1 MLECNAKLNGYFNRH
16 EVWRNIFI
24 MSAKKIILL
33 VLAVSLFTASLAASA
48 SAAARRSS
56 SSSSSS
62 ASTSASSETVGIVD
76 RGEILNNHPGLAQ
89 VRQQLANIARQKEN
103 EAKAAADKET
113 DTAKK
118 AQAVQAKRM
127 ELAQEEQ
134 RLMAPIY
141 RDCEQAVREVAVKRK
156 LSLVLDKFVVLIGG
170 VDITQDVIQQ
180 LSRKK

>member
-48 SAAARRSS
+48 SAAARRS

>member
-1 MLECNAKLNGYFNRH
+1 
-16 EVWRNIFI
+16 

-33 VLAVSLFTASLAASA
+33 ALAASLLIMSLAVSA
-48 SAAARRSS
+48 SAAAKKAAATA
-56 SSSSSS
+56 S
-62 ASTSASSETVGIVD
+62 AATPVNADFVGIVD
-76 RGEILNNHPGLAQ
+76 RGLILDNHPGLNQA
-89 VRQQLANIARQKEN
+89 RQKLAEIARQKEN
-103 EAKAAADKET
+103 EAKLAADKET

-134 RLMAPIY
+134 KLMAPIY

-156 LSLVLDKFVVLIGG
+156 LTLVLDKFVVLIGG

>member
-1 MLECNAKLNGYFNRH
+1 M
-16 EVWRNIFI
+16 V
-24 MSAKKIILL
+24 MKKIILL
-33 VLAVSLFTASLAASA
+33 FVAVSLIVMGFAMSA
-48 SAAARRSS
+48 SAAASKKSS
-56 SSSSSS
+56 SSTATVS
-62 ASTSASSETVGIVD
+62 AESVGIVD
-76 RGEILNNHPGLAQ
+76 RGEILNNHPDLPT
-89 VRQQLANIARQKEN
+89 VRQKLADTARQKEN

-134 RLMAPIY
+134 KLMAPIY
-141 RDCEQAVREVAVKRK
+141 ADCERAVREVATKKK
-156 LSLVLDKFVVLIGG
+156 LTLVLDKFVVLIGG

>member
-1 MLECNAKLNGYFNRH
+1 M
-16 EVWRNIFI
+16 V
-24 MSAKKIILL
+24 MKKIILL
-33 VLAVSLFTASLAASA
+33 FVAVSLIVMGFAMSA
-48 SAAARRSS
+48 SAAAKKSS
-56 SSSSSS
+56 SSTATVS
-62 ASTSASSETVGIVD
+62 AESVGIVD
-76 RGEILNNHPGLAQ
+76 RGEILNNHPDLPT
-89 VRQQLANIARQKEN
+89 VRQKLADTARQKEN

-134 RLMAPIY
+134 KLMAPIY
-141 RDCEQAVREVAVKRK
+141 ADCERAVREVATKKK
-156 LSLVLDKFVVLIGG
+156 LTLVLDKFVVLIGG

>member
-1 MLECNAKLNGYFNRH
+1 
-16 EVWRNIFI
+16 

-33 VLAVSLFTASLAASA
+33 ALAVSLLVMSLAVSA
-48 SAAARRSS
+48 SAAAKKAATA
-56 SSSSSS
+56 S
-62 ASTSASSETVGIVD
+62 AAVPANADFVGIVD
-76 RGEILNNHPGLAQ
+76 RGLILDNHPGLNQA
-89 VRQQLANIARQKEN
+89 RQKLAEIARQKEN
-103 EAKAAADKET
+103 EAKLAADKET

-134 RLMAPIY
+134 KLMAPIY

-156 LSLVLDKFVVLIGG
+156 LTLVLDKFVVLIGG

>member
-1 MLECNAKLNGYFNRH
+1 MLVIIALS
-16 EVWRNIFI
+16 FI
-24 MSAKKIILL
+24 MSFA
-33 VLAVSLFTASLAASA
+33 AVA
-48 SAAARRSS
+48 SAAAKAKAAAPAQTANADS
-56 SSSSSS
+56 
-62 ASTSASSETVGIVD
+62 VGVVD
-76 RGEILNNHPGLAQ
+76 RGEILNNHPELAQ
-89 VRQQLANIARQKEN
+89 VRQRLADIARQKEN

-134 RLMAPIY
+134 KLMAPIY
-141 RDCEQAVREVAVKRK
+141 RDCEQAVREVAVKKK
-156 LSLVLDKFVVLIGG
+156 LTLVLDKFVVLIGG

>member
-1 MLECNAKLNGYFNRH
+1 M
-16 EVWRNIFI
+16 
-24 MSAKKIILL
+24 LL
-33 VLAVSLFTASLAASA
+33 VIAISIVMSLAAVA
-48 SAAARRSS
+48 SAAAAKKPAAAAQTANAES
-56 SSSSSS
+56 
-62 ASTSASSETVGIVD
+62 VGVVD
-76 RGEILNNHPGLAQ
+76 RGQILDNHPGLAAA
-89 VRQQLANIARQKEN
+89 RQKLADIARQKEN

-134 RLMAPIY
+134 KLMAPIY
-141 RDCEQAVREVAVKRK
+141 RDCEQAVREVAVKKK
-156 LSLVLDKFVVLIGG
+156 LTLVLDKFVVLIGG

>member
-1 MLECNAKLNGYFNRH
+1 MSLKKVMLFVIVLSVFA
-16 EVWRNIFI
+16 
-24 MSAKKIILL
+24 MSLATTASAAQAKK
-33 VLAVSLFTASLAASA
+33 SAAPAQSA
-48 SAAARRSS
+48 SAES
-56 SSSSSS
+56 
-62 ASTSASSETVGIVD
+62 VGIVD

-89 VRQQLANIARQKEN
+89 ARQRLADIARQKEN
-103 EAKAAADKET
+103 EAKEAADKET

-134 RLMAPIY
+134 KLMAPIY
-141 RDCEQAVREVAVKRK
+141 RDCEQAVREVAVKKK
-156 LSLVLDKFVVLIGG
+156 LTLVLDKFVVLIGG

>member
-1 MLECNAKLNGYFNRH
+1 M
-16 EVWRNIFI
+16 
-24 MSAKKIILL
+24 KKVLAV
-33 VLAVSLFTASLAASA
+33 VLAVSVLFSATSAFAAAKKAAAPAAAS
-48 SAAARRSS
+48 SATA
-56 SSSSSS
+56 
-62 ASTSASSETVGIVD
+62 VGIVD
-76 RGEILNNHPGLAQ
+76 RGEILNNHPRLNQ
-89 VRQQLANIARQKEN
+89 VRQELANIARQKEN

-134 RLMAPIY
+134 KLMAPIY

-156 LSLVLDKFVVLIGG
+156 LTLVLDKFVVLIGG

-180 LSRKK
+180 LSRKR

>member
-1 MLECNAKLNGYFNRH
+1 
-16 EVWRNIFI
+16 
-24 MSAKKIILL
+24 MSFRKVMLL
-33 VLAVSLFTASLAASA
+33 VIAISLVIMTLASVA
-48 SAAARRSS
+48 SAAAAKKAAAAAPTQTANAES
-56 SSSSSS
+56 
-62 ASTSASSETVGIVD
+62 VGVVD
-76 RGEILNNHPGLAQ
+76 RGEILNNHPDLAN

-134 RLMAPIY
+134 KLMAPIY
-141 RDCEQAVREVAVKRK
+141 RDCEQAVREVAVKKK
-156 LSLVLDKFVVLIGG
+156 LTLVLDKFVVLIGG

>member
-1 MLECNAKLNGYFNRH
+1 M
-16 EVWRNIFI
+16 
-24 MSAKKIILL
+24 KKTILF
-33 VLAVSLFTASLAASA
+33 AITVSLFVMSFAFSA
-48 SAAARRSS
+48 SAAAKKQAAAPAQAA
-56 SSSSSS
+56 S
-62 ASTSASSETVGIVD
+62 AETVGIVD
-76 RGEILNNHPGLAQ
+76 RGEILNNHPNLTN
-89 VRQQLANIARQKEN
+89 VRNQLANIARQKEN

-134 RLMAPIY
+134 KLMAPIY
-141 RDCEQAVREVAVKRK
+141 RDCEQAVREVAVKKK
-156 LSLVLDKFVVLIGG
+156 LTLVLDKFVVLIGG